1 MKDFVIKVPSSTSNI
16 GPGFDVLGLGLKL
29 FLTIDVKVHNDERP
43 STINYTDKTPK
54 GSGPLDLEQI

>member
-1 MKDFVIKVPSSTSNI
+1 MKDFIIKVPSSTSNI

-54 GSGPLDLEQI
+54 GSVPLDLEQI